1 MTAKAVEICIDAS
14 QESSARSALTAAY
27 MGGADRVEVC
37 ASMDVD
43 GTTPPRQRIRLA
55 RDIFVDRPGVIWR
68 VRAFKN
74 LPRDQNQNQRQ
85 SHLAISIVSVILID
99 MLIFDVPLGVI
110 VQRQPAIGI
119 NTEEEKNEILH
130 ALDQSRSHA
139 QENIQS
145 HAQAQAQDQRFA
157 HKSR

>member
-1 MTAKAVEICIDAS
+1 MFNLIV
-14 QESSARSALTAAY
+14 
-27 MGGADRVEVC
+27 
-37 ASMDVD
+37 
-43 GTTPPRQRIRLA
+43 
-55 RDIFVDRPGVIWR
+55 GVILIDMPIFD
-68 VRAFKN
+68 VPLGVIVEKQQIITSPMVDVKN
-74 LPRDQNQNQRQ
+74 EILHVLNQDLDQNQNQRQ

-99 MLIFDVPLGVI
+99 MLIFDVLLGVI

-139 QENIQS
+139 QENAQS

>member
-1 MTAKAVEICIDAS
+1 M
-14 QESSARSALTAAY
+14 
-27 MGGADRVEVC
+27 
-37 ASMDVD
+37 
-43 GTTPPRQRIRLA
+43 
-55 RDIFVDRPGVIWR
+55 F
-68 VRAFKN
+68 N
-74 LPRDQNQNQRQ
+74 L
-85 SHLAISIVSVILID
+85 IVGVILID
-99 MLIFDVPLGVI
+99 MPIFDVPLGVI

-139 QENIQS
+139 QKNAQS

>member
-1 MTAKAVEICIDAS
+1 MVAQDQHVVHV
-14 QESSARSALTAAY
+14 
-27 MGGADRVEVC
+27 GH
-37 ASMDVD
+37 
-43 GTTPPRQRIRLA
+43 A
-55 RDIFVDRPGVIWR
+55 RD
-68 VRAFKN
+68 
-74 LPRDQNQNQRQ
+74 
-85 SHLAISIVSVILID
+85 HLAISIVSVILID
-99 MLIFDVPLGVI
+99 MLIFDVLLGVI

-139 QENIQS
+139 QENVQS